1 MQKDVENDRERRGRS
16 TIDYGLPHRDEGG
29 DVVSRLRAGLFPS
42 LLALV
47 ALPWA
52 QSRPAS
58 AASGEFE
65 HIAALLGLRP
75 GAVVADVGAG
85 DGRYAVE
92 LARAVRSAGRV
103 IATEIARDKLETI
116 ASRAAAEGLANVET
130 TLGDQQ
136 RTGLAVGCCDAI
148 LLRLVYHH
156 FADPARMRA
165 SLREALRPDGL
176 LLVVDTLPQRH
187 WRQLDG
193 VPERGGHGIEP
204 GELIAELTADGFALV
219 SRHDDW
225 PGAEPAYAVLFR
237 RLP

>member
-1 MQKDVENDRERRGRS
+1 M
-16 TIDYGLPHRDEGG
+16 
-29 DVVSRLRAGLFPS
+29 SRLRGGLFPS
-42 LLALV
+42 LLALA
-47 ALPWA
+47 ALAWA
-52 QSRPAS
+52 QPRPAS
-58 AASGEFE
+58 AASGESE
-65 HIAALLGLRP
+65 RVAALLRLRP

-92 LARAVRSAGRV
+92 LARVVESAGRV
-103 IATEIARDKLETI
+103 IATEITEDKLAAI

-130 TLGDQQ
+130 ALGDQE

-156 FADPARMRA
+156 FTDPANMRA
-165 SLREALRPDGL
+165 SLREALRTNGL

-193 VPERGGHGIEP
+193 VPERGGHGIDP
-204 GELIAELTADGFALV
+204 DELIAELTADGFALV

-225 PGAEPAYAVLFR
+225 PGPEPAYAVLFR
-237 RLP
+237 KQP